1 MLSVLS
7 VFADIRILLQL
18 CLHVEK
24 ATILPCHSEIG
35 FGAEFQAEIYKLLKV
50 LVVAVV
56 AEEGILL
63 EGVDE
68 VLKLEKVVLPLAY
81 YTRLVPLERHKVI
94 HFKQVVSELRKAQP
108 ESVNV
113 LF

>member
-24 ATILPCHSEIG
+24 ATIPCHSEIG
-35 FGAEFQAEIYKLLKV
+35 FGAEFQAEIYKLLKTV
-50 LVVAVV
+50 VVAVV
-56 AEEGILL
+56 AEKGILL

-81 YTRLVPLERHKVI
+81 
-94 HFKQVVSELRKAQP
+94 
-108 ESVNV
+108 
-113 LF
+113 